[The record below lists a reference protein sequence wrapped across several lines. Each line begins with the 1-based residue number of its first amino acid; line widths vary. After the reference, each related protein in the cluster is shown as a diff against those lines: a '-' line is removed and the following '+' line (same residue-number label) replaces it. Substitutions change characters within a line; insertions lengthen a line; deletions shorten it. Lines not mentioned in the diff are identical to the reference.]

1 MAAWSGTGDK
11 KKGRRDPAL
20 SALAVPTASEAATVE
35 AATMEAA
42 TMEAADTSDMRD
54 AHTVRETATSKMS
67 DMGDTDAATIHVAHA
82 AHAVAEAMTEAA
94 VVRVAAKYGGVAVI
108 PVIISAQS
116 AANRRIVC

>member
-42 TMEAADTSDMRD
+42 DTSDMGD
-54 AHTVRETATSKMS
+54 AHTVRETATSE
-67 DMGDTDAATIHVAHA
+67 MGDTYAAIHA
-82 AHAVAEAMTEAA
+82 AQAAHTVAQTMIEAA
-94 VVRVAAKYGGVAVI
+94 VVGVAIKYGGVAVI
-108 PVIISAQS
+108 GVIIPT
-116 AANRRIVC
+116 